1 MSKILKIAIPSD
13 DGVTV
18 KTSLCSSRGYVVA
31 TIISGIIV
39 HQEMRWNLLS
49 EIMTAFDGRYYNLHD
64 CTHVIFHVIS
74 ERRREILSGKG
85 IEVILTDNDS
95 VNEVLVDFLAIASAY
110 EHKKQI
116 A

>member
-13 DGVTV
+13 DGLTV
-18 KTSLCSSRGYVVA
+18 KTSLCSSRGYVVT
-31 TIISGIIV
+31 TIISGVII

-49 EIMTAFDGRYYNLHD
+49 EIMTACDGRYYNLHD

-74 ERRREILSGKG
+74 ERRREILTGKG
-85 IEVILTDNDS
+85 IEVLLTDNNS
-95 VNEVLVDFLAIASAY
+95 VNVALADFLATASAY
-110 EHKKQI
+110 EHTKQI